1 MPVDSPLQSP
11 LSRPRRASRALV
23 AVAAAVAA
31 ISLVAI
37 LLGLAFSGSTSEL
50 APGTRIDGVDVAG
63 LTHGE
68 AVAKLERRFARVE
81 AKPVSFV
88 AGGAT
93 FRFSADQLGV
103 QPNWRA
109 AVAAASRENDGF
121 GPVRGFRR
129 LHTRVFGAEVFPPLS
144 VSDDALEFALDEIA
158 KEVDELPR
166 NAALVRQG
174 LRIELRRDRTGVRID
189 RARATQAIVHALGS
203 TGRDG
208 STVVLPAGVAR
219 PAVTAA
225 ELTAQARRAR
235 VALSAPVVLRG
246 EARTWRLPR
255 SRIAR
260 LLQLPEDGSIRL
272 EFAGRAA
279 AAYFRTLARR
289 VDRAPVDAGWDVSR
303 SPIRVTPARP
313 GVELDAIETARR
325 LLRAATSRTHR
336 VATLAVA
343 HVQPARSTAEAR
355 ALGITQELGSY
366 KTYNAGT
373 YDRITNLRL
382 GVEALDG
389 TLVPPGGTFS
399 LNRAIGERTAA
410 RGFKLAPVIIG
421 TKYSEEIGGG
431 TSQVATT
438 VFNAAW
444 EAGVRITERNPHA
457 LYISRYPL
465 GRDATVYWPS
475 LDLKFLNDTGQWI
488 LVRGFPEADGIRVS
502 LYGGQKR
509 RVVSSPGTQ
518 EITGPI
524 PVKRV
529 KDPTLEKGTTV
540 VDQVGQPPSRT
551 SVTRTI
557 YTLDGKLVRAE
568 TWNTTY
574 AAEPRIVR
582 VGTKPPPTKKKPAKT
597 KQPAAGATTTTTT
610 TPSTTTPST
619 TTPTRP
625 SQSPH

>member
-1 MPVDSPLQSP
+1 MLVGV
-11 LSRPRRASRALV
+11 AGAIV
-23 AVAAAVAA
+23 AVSV
-31 ISLVAI
+31 VAI

-50 APGTRIDGVDVAG
+50 APGTRINGVDVAG

-68 AVAKLERRFARVE
+68 AVSKLERRFARVE
-81 AKPVSFV
+81 AKPVAFV

-121 GPVRGFRR
+121 GPFRGFRR
-129 LHTRVFGAEVFPPLS
+129 LHTRVFGAEVFPPLA
-144 VSDDALEFALDEIA
+144 VSDDALEFALDQIA
-158 KEVDELPR
+158 REVDELPR
-166 NAALVRQG
+166 NAALVRHG
-174 LRIELRRDRTGVRID
+174 LRIELLRDRTGVRID
-189 RARATQAIVHALGS
+189 RARAAQSIVHALGS
-203 TGRDG
+203 TERDG
-208 STVVLPAGVAR
+208 SIVVLPVVVAR

-225 ELTAQARRAR
+225 ELAVAARRAR
-235 VALSAPVVLRG
+235 IALSAPLVLRG
-246 EARTWRLPR
+246 EARSWRLPR
-255 SRIAR
+255 SRLAR
-260 LLQLPEDGSIRL
+260 LLRLPSGGSTRL
-272 EFAGRAA
+272 AFAGPAA
-279 AAYFRTLARR
+279 AAYFRALARR
-289 VDRAPVDAGWDVSR
+289 VDRAPVDAGWDVST
-303 SPIRVTPARP
+303 SPLRVTLARP
-313 GVELDAIETARR
+313 GVEIDAIDTARR
-325 LLRAATSRTHR
+325 MLRAATSRTHR
-336 VATLAVA
+336 VATLAVTQ
-343 HVQPARSTAEAR
+343 VQPARSTAEAR
-355 ALGITQELGSY
+355 ALGITEELGSY

-399 LNRAIGERTAA
+399 LNHAIGERTAA

-475 LDLKFLNDTGQWI
+475 LDLKFLNDTKHWI

-502 LYGGQKR
+502 LYGGERR

-518 EITGPI
+518 EITRPV

-529 KDPTLEKGTTV
+529 PDRTLEKGTTV
-540 VDQVGQPPSRT
+540 VDQLGQPPSRT

-557 YTLDGKLVRAE
+557 YDLDGKLVRAE
-568 TWNTTY
+568 TWNTSY

-582 VGTKPPPTKKKPAKT
+582 VGTKPPPAKKKKPAKT
-597 KQPAAGATTTTTT
+597 KQPAPGATKTTTT
-610 TPSTTTPST
+610 TPSTTAATP
-619 TTPTRP
+619 PP
-625 SQSPH
+625 QSPH